1 MINRVKNIEKRWK
14 SWRRKRKRRKKA
26 RAEAKAA
33 KKKLE
38 FSKLLA
44 IWAVGIATLAA
55 AASYILAAFYREAV
69 SDVTTAIF
77 TGCIGYLV
85 TYAGKSLGEKMSR
98 NKHHLDADGNPLQ
111 EPQAGSPA
119 EGPDDE
125 APDEPSASGE
135 TDI

>member
-1 MINRVKNIEKRWK
+1 MKSIIKRWK
-14 SWRRKRKRRKKA
+14 SWMRKRKRRKT
-26 RAEAKAA
+26 AKAKERA
-33 KKKLE
+33 NRKKLE

-44 IWAVGIATLAA
+44 IWAVSIATLSA
-55 AASYILAAFYREAV
+55 AASYVLAGFYREAV
-69 SDVTTAIF
+69 GDVTTAIF

-98 NKHHLDADGNPLQ
+98 NKHHLDANGNPLPTQ
-111 EPQAGSPA
+111 QAPGAA

-125 APDEPSASGE
+125 APEMPSANGE